1 MAQKLPI
8 PVLAG
13 NSYEI
18 SSLSL
23 TTSKGYGFR
32 FNNLPQG
39 NCRSTID
46 KLLRVLDHFNVR
58 IPLKRITISSEI
70 PISTK
75 HFSFIEL
82 SLFMLLY
89 ILKYLDISNQ
99 LSSIL
104 FLGRVDLH
112 GNILPLPYIDGWLL
126 RAKQQG
132 IQKVIISS
140 ENFKEPF
147 ALKGIEIMV
156 LNTVKELIDYLKTG
170 HYSPLSRKPLELK
183 LAREIDVIGQDE
195 AKRALELALVGNHH
209 TILSGNPGIGKTS
222 LCESFLEIAKNTF
235 TNLTDEQ
242 CELLSRRDIPFQKP
256 ATIRKVHQNIT
267 STQLMGG
274 GVHPYPGEVSLAHEG
289 ILYIDEIGSYRKSVL
304 ELIKIAME
312 QKSVTLNTLKY
323 HKSYM
328 ADFTLIGTTNGS
340 FADSKLLT
348 PSFLDR
354 VDFQITL
361 FKPDFKA
368 EKQKATYVKILKRVN
383 RANQFRKD
391 RLIADPRTSVS
402 NLIHLNSFLIEP
414 KAKTILQRLI
424 HQKNYSIRAIERS
437 FRIARTI
444 ADFEECE
451 WVSTG
456 HLSEAISLRGLTN

>member
-8 PVLAG
+8 PILVG

-23 TTSKGYGFR
+23 AISKGYGFR

-39 NCRSTID
+39 NCRSAID
-46 KLLRVLDHFNVR
+46 KLVRVLDHLNVR
-58 IPLKRITISSEI
+58 IPLKRITLSSET

-82 SLFMLLY
+82 SLFLLLY
-89 ILKYLDISNQ
+89 ALKHLDISNR

-140 ENFKEPF
+140 ENFRDP
-147 ALKGIEIMV
+147 LVLNGIEIIV
-156 LNTVKELIDYLKTG
+156 LNTVNELIDYLKTG
-170 HYSPLSRKPLELK
+170 NYSPLSRKPLGVK
-183 LAREIDVIGQDE
+183 LAREIQVIGQDE
-195 AKRALELALVGNHH
+195 AKRALELALVGKHH
-209 TILSGNPGIGKTS
+209 TILSGSPGIGKTS
-222 LCESFLEIAKNTF
+222 LCESFLEIAKNTSG
-235 TNLTDEQ
+235 NLTDEQ
-242 CELLSRRDIPFQKP
+242 HELLSRRDIPFQKK
-256 ATIRKVHQNIT
+256 AAIRKVHQNIT

-274 GVHPYPGEVSLAHEG
+274 GVYPYPGEVSLAHEV
-289 ILYIDEIGSYRKSVL
+289 ILYMDEISSYRKSIL

-328 ADFTLIGTTNGS
+328 ADFTLIGTTNDS
-340 FADSKLLT
+340 FSDSKLLT

-361 FKPDFKA
+361 FKPDFKT
-368 EKQKATYVKILKRVN
+368 EKQKEPYMEILKRVN

-391 RLIADPRTSVS
+391 RLIADPATSVS
-402 NLIHLNSFLIEP
+402 NLIHLNSFIIEP
-414 KAKTILQRLI
+414 KAKTILQRLLY
-424 HQKNYSIRAIERS
+424 QKSHSIRTVERS
-437 FRIARTI
+437 YRIARTI

-451 WVSTG
+451 WVSTR
-456 HLSEAISLRGLTN
+456 HLSEAISLRGLIN

>member
-23 TTSKGYGFR
+23 ATSKGYGFR

-89 ILKYLDISNQ
+89 VLKYLDISNR

-112 GNILPLPYIDGWLL
+112 GNILPLLYIDGWLL

-132 IQKVIISS
+132 IHKVIISS
-140 ENFKEPF
+140 ENFKEHL
-147 ALKGIEIMV
+147 ALNGIEIIV

-170 HYSPLSRKPLELK
+170 NYSPLSRKSLEVQ
-183 LAREIDVIGQDE
+183 LAREIEVIGQDE
-195 AKRALELALVGNHH
+195 AKRALELALVGKHH
-209 TILSGNPGIGKTS
+209 TILSGSPGIGKTS
-222 LCESFLEIAKNTF
+222 LCEFFLKIAKNTSD
-235 TNLTDEQ
+235 NLTEEQ
-242 CELLSRRDIPFQKP
+242 RELLSRRDIPFQKD
-256 ATIRKVHQNIT
+256 AAIRKVHQNIT

-289 ILYIDEIGSYRKSVL
+289 ILYMDEIGSYRKSVL

-323 HKSYM
+323 HKSYA

-340 FADSKLLT
+340 FTDSKLLT

-361 FKPDFKA
+361 FKPDFNA

-383 RANQFRKD
+383 RANQFRKN
-391 RLIADPRTSVS
+391 RLKSDSTTSVS

-414 KAKTILQRLI
+414 KAKTIIQRLI

>member
-23 TTSKGYGFR
+23 ATSKGYGFR

-89 ILKYLDISNQ
+89 VLKYLDISNR

-132 IQKVIISS
+132 IHKVIISS
-140 ENFKEPF
+140 ENFKEHL
-147 ALKGIEIMV
+147 ALNGIEIIV

-170 HYSPLSRKPLELK
+170 NYSPLSRKSLEVQ

-195 AKRALELALVGNHH
+195 AKRALELALVGKHH
-209 TILSGNPGIGKTS
+209 TILSGSPGIGKTS
-222 LCESFLEIAKNTF
+222 LCESFLEIAKNTSD
-235 TNLTDEQ
+235 NLTEEQ
-242 CELLSRRDIPFQKP
+242 CELLSRRDIPFQKE
-256 ATIRKVHQNIT
+256 AEIRKVHQNIT

-289 ILYIDEIGSYRKSVL
+289 ILYMDEIGSYRKSVL

-323 HKSYM
+323 HKSYA

-340 FADSKLLT
+340 FTDSKLLT

-383 RANQFRKD
+383 RANQFRKN
-391 RLIADPRTSVS
+391 RLKSDSTTSVS

-414 KAKTILQRLI
+414 KAKTIIQRLI

-437 FRIARTI
+437 FRISRTI

>member
-8 PVLAG
+8 PILVG

-23 TTSKGYGFR
+23 AISKGYGFR

-46 KLLRVLDHFNVR
+46 KLVRVLDHLNVR
-58 IPLKRITISSEI
+58 IPLKRITLSSEKT
-70 PISTK
+70 ISTK
-75 HFSFIEL
+75 HSSFIEL
-82 SLFMLLY
+82 SMFLLLY
-89 ILKYLDISNQ
+89 TIKHLDISNR

-132 IQKVIISS
+132 IHKVIISS
-140 ENFKEPF
+140 ENFKDPL
-147 ALKGIEIMV
+147 ALNGIEIIV

-170 HYSPLSRKPLELK
+170 KYSPLSRKSLEVK

-195 AKRALELALVGNHH
+195 AKRALELALVGKHH
-209 TILSGNPGIGKTS
+209 TILSGSPGIGKTS
-222 LCESFLEIAKNTF
+222 LCESFLEIAKNTSDS
-235 TNLTDEQ
+235 LKDEQ
-242 CELLSRRDIPFQKP
+242 CELLSRRDIPFQKE
-256 ATIRKVHQNIT
+256 AAMRKVHQNIT

-274 GVHPYPGEVSLAHEG
+274 GVHPYPGEVSLAHGG
-289 ILYIDEIGSYRKSVL
+289 ILYMDEIGSYRKSIL

-323 HKSYM
+323 HKSYR

-361 FKPDFKA
+361 FKPDFKT
-368 EKQKATYVKILKRVN
+368 EKKKEPYMEILKRVN

-391 RLIADPRTSVS
+391 RLIADPTTSES
-402 NLIHLNSFLIEP
+402 NLIHLNSFIIEP
-414 KAKTILQRLI
+414 KAKTLLQRLL
-424 HQKNYSIRAIERS
+424 HQKSHSIRAVERS
-437 FRIARTI
+437 YRIARTI

-451 WVSTG
+451 WVSTR

>member
-8 PVLAG
+8 PILAG

-23 TTSKGYGFR
+23 AISKGYGFR

-39 NCRSTID
+39 NCRSAID
-46 KLLRVLDHFNVR
+46 KLVRVLDHLSVR
-58 IPLKRITISSEI
+58 IPLKRITLSSET

-82 SLFMLLY
+82 SLFILLY
-89 ILKYLDISNQ
+89 TLKHLDISNRT
-99 LSSIL
+99 SSIL

-140 ENFKEPF
+140 ENFKEPLVF
-147 ALKGIEIMV
+147 KGIEVIV

-170 HYSPLSRKPLELK
+170 NYSPLSRKSLGVK
-183 LAREIDVIGQDE
+183 LAREIQVIGQDE
-195 AKRALELALVGNHH
+195 AKRALELALVGKHH
-209 TILSGNPGIGKTS
+209 TILSGSPGIGKTS
-222 LCESFLEIAKNTF
+222 VCESFLEIAKNTSGK
-235 TNLTDEQ
+235 LTDEQ
-242 CELLSRRDIPFQKP
+242 CELLSRRDIPFEKE
-256 ATIRKVHQNIT
+256 ATIRRIHQNIT

-274 GVHPYPGEVSLAHEG
+274 GVHPYPGEISLAHEG
-289 ILYIDEIGSYRKSVL
+289 ILYMDEISTYRKSIL

-312 QKSVTLNTLKY
+312 QKSVTLNALKY
-323 HKSYM
+323 HKNYL

-340 FADSKLLT
+340 FSDFKFLT

-368 EKQKATYVKILKRVN
+368 EKQKAFYGEVLNRIN
-383 RANQFRKD
+383 RAIKFRND
-391 RLIADPRTSVS
+391 RLMADPTTSAS
-402 NLIHLNSFLIEP
+402 NLNQLHRFKIEP
-414 KAKTILQRLI
+414 KAKTLLQRLL
-424 HQKNYSIRAIERS
+424 HQKGHSIRAVERS
-437 FRIARTI
+437 YRIARTI

-451 WVSTG
+451 WVSTR

>member
-8 PVLAG
+8 PILVG

-23 TTSKGYGFR
+23 AISKGYGFR

-46 KLLRVLDHFNVR
+46 KLVRVLDHLKVR
-58 IPLKRITISSEI
+58 IPLKRITLSSEKT
-70 PISTK
+70 ISTK

-82 SLFMLLY
+82 SLFLLLY
-89 ILKYLDISNQ
+89 TLKHLDISNR

-132 IQKVIISS
+132 IHEVIISS
-140 ENFKEPF
+140 ENFKDSL
-147 ALKGIEIMV
+147 ALNGIEIIV
-156 LNTVKELIDYLKTG
+156 LNTVKELIDYIKTG
-170 HYSPLSRKPLELK
+170 KYSPLSRKSLEVK

-195 AKRALELALVGNHH
+195 AKRALELALVGKHH
-209 TILSGNPGIGKTS
+209 TILSGSPGIGKTS
-222 LCESFLEIAKNTF
+222 LCESFLEIAKNTSDS
-235 TNLTDEQ
+235 LTDEQ
-242 CELLSRRDIPFQKP
+242 CELLSRRDIPFQKE
-256 ATIRKVHQNIT
+256 ASMRKVHQNIT

-274 GVHPYPGEVSLAHEG
+274 GVHPYPGEVSLAHGG
-289 ILYIDEIGSYRKSVL
+289 ILYMDEIGSYRKSIL

-323 HKSYM
+323 HKSYR

-361 FKPDFKA
+361 FKPDFKT
-368 EKQKATYVKILKRVN
+368 EKKKEPYMEILKRVN

-391 RLIADPRTSVS
+391 RLIADPTTSES
-402 NLIHLNSFLIEP
+402 NLIHLNSFIIEP
-414 KAKTILQRLI
+414 KAKTLLQRLL
-424 HQKNYSIRAIERS
+424 HQKSHSIRAVERS
-437 FRIARTI
+437 YRIARTI

-451 WVSTG
+451 WVSTR